1 MKNRPVAIKPPPP
14 ANVTSF
20 SAAKQQA
27 TGEDFSNCNYL
38 ATTKASIANQ
48 KESED

>member
-20 SAAKQQA
+20 SATKQQ
-27 TGEDFSNCNYL
+27 TTEDFSNCNYL